1 MPEFLELRV
10 SVKVYGLDAIF
21 QAAYKFTDRAYLFLR
36 PDDADHVIIEFRS
49 RADRDVGSDL
59 VGLFSNELIDQRL
72 RGAIAAE
79 TKLIRDTIYA
89 QAFQPTDPS
98 ASA

>member
-10 SVKVYGLDAIF
+10 SVEVYGLDAIF

-36 PDDADHVIIEFRS
+36 LDDADHVIVEFRT
-49 RADRDVGSDL
+49 RAARSVGSDL
-59 VGLFSNELIDQRL
+59 VGLFANELIDQRL

-79 TKLIRDTIYA
+79 TKLIRDRIYA
-89 QAFQPTDPS
+89 QAFQATDLN